1 VARKIKAV
9 ILDRDGTVI
18 AEKNYLNRVRD
29 VSLLRGAA
37 AALAELRRAGY
48 LLIVATNQSGVARG
62 YLDEKKLNAI
72 NRKVIRL
79 LADRGVDIDA
89 VYYCPHPVDGGCACR
104 KPATGMIDAAIKKFR
119 FDPKLSF
126 CVGDKITDIEF
137 GHNAGMK
144 SVMVLT
150 GHGAEELAEAK
161 RSRLTRARRKSRP
174 DFAARDLAEAAE
186 WIIAQT
192 TL

>member
-1 VARKIKAV
+1 MARKIKAV
-9 ILDRDGTVI
+9 ILDRDGTII

-29 VSLLRGAA
+29 VSLLRGAS

-72 NRKVIRL
+72 NREVVRRL
-79 LADRGVDIDA
+79 AARGADIAA

-104 KPATGMIDAAIKKFR
+104 KPATGMIDAARKKFR
-119 FDPKLSF
+119 FDTEISF

-150 GHGAEELAEAK
+150 GHGAEEYAEM
-161 RSRLTRARRKSRP
+161 RRAGLRRAPRKSRP
-174 DFAARDLAEAAE
+174 DFIARGIGEAAE
-186 WIIAQT
+186 WI
-192 TL
+192 LSRKK